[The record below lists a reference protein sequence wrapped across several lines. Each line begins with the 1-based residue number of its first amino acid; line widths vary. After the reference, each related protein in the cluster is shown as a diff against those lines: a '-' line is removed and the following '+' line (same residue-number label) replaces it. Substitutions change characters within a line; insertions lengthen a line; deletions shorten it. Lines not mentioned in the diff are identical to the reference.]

1 MASLRRFRCVNL
13 ALPPR
18 LLLMNAM
25 QARKGKKITKK
36 SIMAA
41 LGIATTALAEAE
53 HATKIIAAF
62 GNEGSRRSQE
72 VVNMLEKDEVQGTG
86 ALMTFLV
93 QWEKDH
99 AAM

>member
-1 MASLRRFRCVNL
+1 MASLRRFRCVKPCSASQAPVDKSL
-13 ALPPR
+13 
-18 LLLMNAM
+18 

-41 LGIATTALAEAE
+41 LGIATTALAEAK

-62 GNEGSRRSQE
+62 GNEGSRHSQE
-72 VVNMLEKDEVQGTG
+72 VVSMLEKEEVQGTG
-86 ALMTFLV
+86 VLMTFLV